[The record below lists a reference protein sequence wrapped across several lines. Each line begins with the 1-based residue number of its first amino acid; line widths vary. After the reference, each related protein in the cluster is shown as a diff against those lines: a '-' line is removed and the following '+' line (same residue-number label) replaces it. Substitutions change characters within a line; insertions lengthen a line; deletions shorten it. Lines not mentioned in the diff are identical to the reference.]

1 MDVFVLHS
9 SPHSFDRLTS
19 ASVEFLPPVEFLSL
33 RPVTFKKG
41 KNVVASSSHEHDEV
55 EDIEESDDT
64 TDETLFSLQI
74 SLACAAR
81 PAVSGDSD
89 EEDSAADDNT
99 TAGPEAVESS
109 DDDTLDSN
117 GRDRRA

>member
-19 ASVEFLPPVEFLSL
+19 ASIEFLPPVEFLSL

-64 TDETLFSLQI
+64 TDETLFPCRFHSLH
-74 SLACAAR
+74 ACT
-81 PAVSGDSD
+81 
-89 EEDSAADDNT
+89 SA
-99 TAGPEAVESS
+99 SS
-109 DDDTLDSN
+109 D
-117 GRDRRA
+117 RFHC